1 MARLLLFPSKFSLII
16 AKDASMRLLLL
27 VVLVAGFVGCGDSGP
42 TISKPDEFAPVA
54 PEATAGQGGEAPTAP
69 PVVD

>member
-1 MARLLLFPSKFSLII
+1 
-16 AKDASMRLLLL
+16 MRLLLL

-54 PEATAGQGGEAPTAP
+54 SEATAGQGGEAPTAP
-69 PVVD
+69 PIVD